1 MDCTCTMPLPD
12 MSALSSSTP
21 VAGRKLV
28 SRVISSVRGNGH
40 GHHGVSQGS
49 NGLGQLLPLIILF
62 LLSAFA
68 AYGKVTLLQNL
79 GILPTTGRST
89 LSEEQDQQQ
98 EQLEQLARLFRA
110 ADRQFG
116 GGLGGLGGLLGGGN
130 GGSSNLVDG
139 ATNALVEQ
147 AIQQWVQNGGVQNL
161 IMQFISGGGLETM
174 VTQFFSG
181 GGLESLMAAM
191 MDNLDEQTLQSLGQ
205 AAGEN
210 LQQELSNIDMDG
222 MMASMT
228 AGLEN
233 DLEEMMGAL
242 EQAVAN
248 NQIEEPQVEMSCR
261 CRPSEE

>member
-1 MDCTCTMPLPD
+1 MGAVFNVSRLGNQLMQHN
-12 MSALSSSTP
+12 TP
-21 VAGRKLV
+21 WKLV
-28 SRVISSVRGNGH
+28 KGSVEDKARAGT
-40 GHHGVSQGS
+40 VV
-49 NGLGQLLPLIILF
+49 GLSVNMAA
-62 LLSAFA
+62 LLSVLIQPYMPNMA
-68 AYGKVTLLQNL
+68 ANL
-79 GILPTTGRST
+79 
-89 LSEEQDQQQ
+89 E
-98 EQLEQLARLFRA
+98 
-110 ADRQFG
+110 
-116 GGLGGLGGLLGGGN
+116 N
-130 GGSSNLVDG
+130 
-139 ATNALVEQ
+139 
-147 AIQQWVQNGGVQNL
+147 
-161 IMQFISGGGLETM
+161 
-174 VTQFFSG
+174 
-181 GGLESLMAAM
+181 LMAAM

>member
-1 MDCTCTMPLPD
+1 M
-12 MSALSSSTP
+12 
-21 VAGRKLV
+21 G
-28 SRVISSVRGNGH
+28 
-40 GHHGVSQGS
+40 
-49 NGLGQLLPLIILF
+49 
-62 LLSAFA
+62 
-68 AYGKVTLLQNL
+68 
-79 GILPTTGRST
+79 
-89 LSEEQDQQQ
+89 
-98 EQLEQLARLFRA
+98 
-110 ADRQFG
+110 
-116 GGLGGLGGLLGGGN
+116 
-130 GGSSNLVDG
+130 
-139 ATNALVEQ
+139 
-147 AIQQWVQNGGVQNL
+147 VQNGGVQNL

-174 VTQFFSG
+174 
-181 GGLESLMAAM
+181 MAAM

-233 DLEEMMGAL
+233 DLEGVMGAL